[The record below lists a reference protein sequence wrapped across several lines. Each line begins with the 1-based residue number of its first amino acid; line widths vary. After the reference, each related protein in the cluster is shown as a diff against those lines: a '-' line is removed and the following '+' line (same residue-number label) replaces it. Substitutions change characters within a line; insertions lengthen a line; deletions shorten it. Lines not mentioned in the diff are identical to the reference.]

1 MRKGQT
7 EVLVVGAG
15 PVGLWTA
22 LLLAE
27 AGLDV
32 TIIDREE
39 RTTARTYACA
49 LHPRTLRLLQRV
61 SLEGAVL
68 ERGRRIQK
76 IAFYD
81 GAARRAELDLS
92 KPGGPFPFLLI
103 LPQHAVES
111 LLEQRLA
118 QAGVRVL
125 WNHRFDALAEDAD
138 GVTATIEELA
148 GTSTGYIVP
157 HWETIVK
164 NRAPLHARL
173 VIGADGHNSLV
184 RQRAGLEY
192 QRVGELESF
201 AAYEFE
207 SSDPVEAEVR
217 VVLDEATTNV
227 LWPLPEKK
235 FRWTFQ
241 MVRSDAPADFP
252 EKERRAVRFEQANV
266 DERIRQ
272 YVQQVSHQRAP
283 WFSASVS
290 RIAWCSE
297 VAFER
302 RLAKPFGRSR
312 CWLAG
317 DAAHQTGPVGVQSM
331 NRGFEEGAALAE
343 AIRKILR
350 EAAPLTSLDAYNQQ
364 QQTEW
369 QRLLGLTG
377 GLQAGRDTV
386 PWVKDRRARILPCLP
401 ASGADLVEL
410 AGQLGLNMAQ
420 K

>member
-7 EVLVVGAG
+7 EILVVGAG

-32 TIIDREE
+32 TIIDREQ

-49 LHPRTLRLLQRV
+49 LHPRTLILLQRLGLDGPA
-61 SLEGAVL
+61 LES
-68 ERGRRIQK
+68 GRRIQTV
-76 IAFYD
+76 AFYD
-81 GAARRAELDLS
+81 GRTRQAELDLA
-92 KPGGPFPFLLI
+92 KAGGPFPFLLI
-103 LPQHAVES
+103 LPQHALEG

-118 QAGVRVL
+118 QAGVRVD
-125 WNHRFDALAEDAD
+125 WNHRFDALKEEAD
-138 GVTATIEELA
+138 GVVATLEELA

-164 NRAPLHARL
+164 DRFALHARFI
-173 VIGADGHNSLV
+173 IGADGHSSLV

-192 QRVGELESF
+192 ERVADPLSF

-207 SSDPVEAEVR
+207 SASPGDPEIR
-217 VVLDEATTNV
+217 VVLDDTTTNV
-227 LWPLPEKK
+227 LWPLLDNK

-241 MVRSDAPADFP
+241 IVRSAMPAAFP
-252 EKERRAVRFEQANV
+252 EKERHAVRQEQAHV

-272 YVQQVSHQRAP
+272 YVEQVSHQRAP

-290 RIAWCSE
+290 RITWCSE
-297 VAFER
+297 VGFEH
-302 RLAKPFGRSR
+302 RLARPFGRNH

-331 NRGFEEGAALAE
+331 NRGFAEGAALAN

-350 EAAPLTSLDAYNQQ
+350 EAAPLNTLEAYNLDQQ
-364 QQTEW
+364 AEW

-377 GLQAGRDTV
+377 GLQAGSDT
-386 PWVKDRRARILPCLP
+386 PAWVRDRRARILGCLP
-401 ASGADLVEL
+401 ASGEEMSVL
-410 AGQLGLNMAQ
+410 AGQLGLRMAQ